1 MVSETSLV
9 AANARLNEWA
19 LEVRDCR
26 NRPRGMKVEEW
37 CSQRGL
43 TKAGYYYHLRRVR
56 KAMLDVM
63 NDDPVPEFVEIDLE
77 ASEPA
82 PCTATAEP
90 TTTVATIQVGCSAAI
105 QISELASE
113 EFLGKLLRA
122 VQSC

>member
-9 AANARLNEWA
+9 AANTRLNEWA

-26 NRPRGMKVEEW
+26 NRPHGMKVEEW
-37 CSQRGL
+37 CSQHGL

-63 NDDPVPEFVEIDLE
+63 DDDPVPEFVEIDLE
-77 ASEPA
+77 ASA
-82 PCTATAEP
+82 PDPCPTESITA
-90 TTTVATIQVGCSAAI
+90 VATIQVGFSTSI
-105 QISELASE
+105 QITELASE

-122 VQSC
+122 VKTC

>member
-9 AANARLNEWA
+9 AADARLNEWA

-26 NRPRGMKVEEW
+26 NCPRGMKVEEW

-43 TKAGYYYHLRRVR
+43 TKSGYDYHLRRVR

-82 PCTATAEP
+82 LFTAES
-90 TTTVATIQVGCSAAI
+90 TTAVATIQVGCSAAI
-105 QISELASE
+105 QISELAAE